1 MCRDTANNRY
11 ERRTDMDPWWHPL
24 ERAQGRPEARHFTL
38 GQTIEPR
45 PTRVHFI
52 SEGEHLVYETF
63 DAVRDVAAA
72 TEAQLE
78 AWLKR
83 AQRQ

>member
-1 MCRDTANNRY
+1 MND
-11 ERRTDMDPWWHPL
+11 ERIWTHGGIRWSVHKDAH
-24 ERAQGRPEARHFTL
+24 EARHFTL

-63 DAVRDVAAA
+63 DAVPDVAAA